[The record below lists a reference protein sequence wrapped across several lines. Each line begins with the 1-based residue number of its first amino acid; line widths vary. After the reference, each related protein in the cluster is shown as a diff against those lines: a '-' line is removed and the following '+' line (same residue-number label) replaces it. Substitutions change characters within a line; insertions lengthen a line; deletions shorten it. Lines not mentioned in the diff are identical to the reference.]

1 MMSPIEFAI
10 KLAAAFAL
18 GAAIGFERQ
27 WQHRSAG
34 LRTNTLV
41 ALGSAAYILIS
52 EVILGKSGDPT
63 RIAGQIVVGVGF
75 LGSGV
80 IMREGFNVQGLNTA
94 ATIWCSA
101 AVGCLSGFGLFAEA
115 AMTAAAVVLAHLVLR
130 PLGKVLNRRPL
141 QRSEM
146 NTSYYLILTADKAHE
161 TAIREQV
168 ISLVSDASQIAL
180 NALKSTTQNPQQS
193 IISAEI
199 VARKPEERL
208 IEAITAKILLESGV
222 REAHWEA
229 RTREQEY

>member
-180 NALKSTTQNPQQS
+180 NALKSTTQNPQQT

-208 IEAITAKILLESGV
+208 IEAITAKILLQRGV
-222 REAHWEA
+222 SEAHWEL
-229 RTREQEY
+229 RSHEQEY

>member
-1 MMSPIEFAI
+1 MSSLEFAI
-10 KLAAAFAL
+10 KLAVAFGL

-115 AMTAAAVVLAHLVLR
+115 AMSASAVILAHLTLR

-141 QRSEM
+141 QRNDM
-146 NTSYYLILTADKAHE
+146 NTAYYLIITADKASE
-161 TAIREQV
+161 SAIREQV
-168 ISLVSDASQIAL
+168 IELVSNAEQLAL
-180 NALKSTTQNPQQS
+180 NMLKSAAKSAEQS
-193 IISAEI
+193 LISAEI
-199 VARKPEERL
+199 LTRKPEERV
-208 IEAITAKILLESGV
+208 IEAITGKVLLQRGV
-222 REAHWEA
+222 SAAHWEL
-229 RTREQEY
+229 RSHEQEY

>member
-1 MMSPIEFAI
+1 MSPIEFAI

>member
-1 MMSPIEFAI
+1 MSPIEFAI
-10 KLAAAFAL
+10 KLAVAFAL

-80 IMREGFNVQGLNTA
+80 IMRDGFTVQGLNTA

-101 AVGCLSGFGLFAEA
+101 SVGCLSGFGLFAEA
-115 AMTAAAVVLAHLVLR
+115 AMTAASVVLAHLTLR

-141 QRSEM
+141 QRGEM

-168 ISLVSDASQIAL
+168 IALVSDASQVAL
-180 NALKSTTQNPQQS
+180 NALKSTTQSPQQS

-222 REAHWEA
+222 QEAHWEA

>member
-1 MMSPIEFAI
+1 MSPIEFGI
-10 KLAAAFAL
+10 KLAVAFAL

-41 ALGSAAYILIS
+41 ALGSAAFVLIS
-52 EVILGKSGDPT
+52 EVIMGKGGDPT

-80 IMREGFNVQGLNTA
+80 IMRDGFTVQGLNTA

-115 AMTAAAVVLAHLVLR
+115 AMTAASVVLAHITLR

-146 NTSYYLILTADKAHE
+146 NTSYYLILTADKARE
-161 TAIREQV
+161 TAIRERV
-168 ISLVSDASQIAL
+168 IALVSDAEQITL
-180 NALKSTTQNPQQS
+180 NSLKSSAKSPSQS
-193 IISAEI
+193 LISAEI
-199 VARKPEERL
+199 VARKPEDTVLESL
-208 IEAITAKILLESGV
+208 TAKILVERGV
-222 REAHWEA
+222 EEARWEV

>member
-1 MMSPIEFAI
+1 MSPIEFAI
-10 KLAAAFAL
+10 KLAVAFGL
-18 GAAIGFERQ
+18 GATIGFERQ

-41 ALGSAAYILIS
+41 ALGSAAFVLIS
-52 EVILGKSGDPT
+52 EVIMGKGGDPT

-80 IMREGFNVQGLNTA
+80 IMRDGFTVQGLNTA

-115 AMTAAAVVLAHLVLR
+115 AMTAAAVVLAHLTLR

-141 QRSEM
+141 QRGEM

-168 ISLVSDASQIAL
+168 IALVSDASQVAL

-199 VARKPEERL
+199 LARKPEERL
-208 IEAITAKILLESGV
+208 IEAITAKVLLESGV
-222 REAHWEA
+222 QEAHWEA

>member
-1 MMSPIEFAI
+1 MSPIEFAI
-10 KLAAAFAL
+10 KLAVAFGL

-80 IMREGFNVQGLNTA
+80 IMRDGFTVQGLNTA
-94 ATIWCSA
+94 ATVWCSA

-115 AMTAAAVVLAHLVLR
+115 AMTAAAVVLAHLTLR

-141 QRSEM
+141 QRGEM
-146 NTSYYLILTADKAHE
+146 NTSYYLILTADKARE

-168 ISLVSDASQIAL
+168 IALVSDASQIAL

-222 REAHWEA
+222 QEAHWEA

>member
-1 MMSPIEFAI
+1 MSPIEFAI
-10 KLAAAFAL
+10 KLAVAFGL

-115 AMTAAAVVLAHLVLR
+115 AMTAAAVVMAHLTLR

-141 QRSEM
+141 QRGEM

-161 TAIREQV
+161 TAIREHV
-168 ISLVSDASQIAL
+168 IALVSDASQVAL
-180 NALKSTTQNPQQS
+180 NALKSTIQNPQQS

-222 REAHWEA
+222 QEAHWEA
-229 RTREQEY
+229 RTHEQEY